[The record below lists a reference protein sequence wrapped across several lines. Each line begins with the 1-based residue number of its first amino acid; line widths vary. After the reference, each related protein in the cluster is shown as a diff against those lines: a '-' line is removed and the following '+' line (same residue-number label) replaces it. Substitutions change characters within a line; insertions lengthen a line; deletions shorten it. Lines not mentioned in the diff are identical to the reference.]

1 MSMEECREQLNANR
15 APQAHM
21 IQTHHPAHGLATELV
36 ETIGCVHHQHDM
48 HGLQFP
54 RRSMG
59 HHRRWPP
66 PRSVAASAKPAASVG
81 STVAFS
87 HLVVMAWTASSMP
100 AERPAQR
107 LRLLHASVAR
117 CYLLL
122 QQQQRVATPMC
133 GVIGVVVWHDMAQLL
148 LQCLRSEIGSNVQDS
163 ITENNGDNEDG
174 ENNK

>member
-1 MSMEECREQLNANR
+1 MEECREQLNANR

-21 IQTHHPAHGLATELV
+21 LQTHHPAHSLATELV

-81 STVAFS
+81 STVGGHGVDSSLNAGREAS
-87 HLVVMAWTASSMP
+87 TEVEVALRLRRSMLSLVAATTTRSDTDVWCHWSSSMARHGTTALTMSAVRNWFECTASPTTTVTM
-100 AERPAQR
+100 R
-107 LRLLHASVAR
+107 
-117 CYLLL
+117 
-122 QQQQRVATPMC
+122 
-133 GVIGVVVWHDMAQLL
+133 MAKTT
-148 LQCLRSEIGSNVQDS
+148 S
-163 ITENNGDNEDG
+163 
-174 ENNK
+174 K